1 MVKTCDHRHYF
12 FTMVDKL
19 VNSTA
24 NFNRIKRIEECF
36 GPLGKPLILPGR
48 VLVGEGTLQKMC
60 RKGLK
65 DRIFFLFNDILV
77 YGTVLV
83 KKKYYTKQHI
93 IPLEEMKIESLEN
106 VGEIDNGWIIKTP
119 AKSFTVY
126 SATPLE
132 KEEWMSFIQRFI
144 NNIRQKNGKKNIEA
158 FAAVWV
164 PDTEAEFCMCCRISE
179 FSVINRRHHCRN
191 CGNVVCRSCSR
202 NKFVLNHMSSK
213 PVRVCR
219 NCFIK
224 LSKKLD
230 ISDFSNTRSV
240 VPLNRS
246 QSEPL
251 AVLPEEDSDDD
262 EVITHSHV
270 QSLKNVSNNNNMN
283 KRQSVFYELSSED
296 LSGDHSD

>member
-1 MVKTCDHRHYF
+1 
-12 FTMVDKL
+12 MVDKL

-24 NFNRIKRIEECF
+24 NYNRIKRIEECF
-36 GPLGKPLILPGR
+36 GPMGEPLILPGR
-48 VLVGEGTLQKMC
+48 VLIGEGNLQKMC

-93 IPLEEMKIESLEN
+93 IPLEQMKIEPMLVEN

-119 AKSFTVY
+119 AKSFTVF
-126 SATPLE
+126 SATTKE

-144 NNIRQKNGKKNIEA
+144 NSIKVKKGIKDIEA

-164 PDTEAEFCMCCRISE
+164 PDMETEFCMCCKITE
-179 FSVINRRHHCRN
+179 FTIINRRHHCRN
-191 CGNVVCRSCSR
+191 CGKVVCRSCSR
-202 NKFVLNHMSSK
+202 NKFVLDFISSK

-219 NCFIK
+219 DCFIK
-224 LSKKLD
+224 LSKPVD
-230 ISDFSNTRSV
+230 ISDFSNRQSI

-251 AVLPEEDSDDD
+251 SVLPEEDSDEDK
-262 EVITHSHV
+262 VINHSHV
-270 QSLKNVSNNNNMN
+270 QSLKRKSNNN
-283 KRQSVFYELSSED
+283 KRQSVFYELSDED
-296 LSGDHSD
+296 ITYDSSSD